1 MSLAAIKA
9 ANPSFAQLDLAV
21 DENIA
26 LLVGLE
32 PVSQEKD
39 IDIDL
44 LVGLELVSYRG
55 RERRPSNFPG
65 ERGEVRKNKN

>member
-1 MSLAAIKA
+1 MFLAAIKA

-39 IDIDL
+39 MDIDL
-44 LVGLELVSYRG
+44 LVGLELVS
-55 RERRPSNFPG
+55 
-65 ERGEVRKNKN
+65 